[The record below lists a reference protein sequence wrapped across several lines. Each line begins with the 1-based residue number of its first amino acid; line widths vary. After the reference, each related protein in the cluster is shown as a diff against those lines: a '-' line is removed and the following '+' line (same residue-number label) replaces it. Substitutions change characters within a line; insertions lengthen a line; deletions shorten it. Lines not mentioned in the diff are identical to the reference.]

1 MKINNL
7 GLDCTVRE
15 ASVEL
20 CKKKEEIV
28 TKYVGK
34 LWINHHYTPT
44 NSNQIK
50 TVLHHSNLP
59 AHKLRRLKPHKK
71 THMQN
76 GYSTSQSP
84 F

>member
-1 MKINNL
+1 MTGGSKGVSIEGLNADHHKRGIESILQLIHKSTINEQAMKINNL

-34 LWINHHYTPT
+34 L
-44 NSNQIK
+44 
-50 TVLHHSNLP
+50 
-59 AHKLRRLKPHKK
+59 
-71 THMQN
+71 
-76 GYSTSQSP
+76 
-84 F
+84 